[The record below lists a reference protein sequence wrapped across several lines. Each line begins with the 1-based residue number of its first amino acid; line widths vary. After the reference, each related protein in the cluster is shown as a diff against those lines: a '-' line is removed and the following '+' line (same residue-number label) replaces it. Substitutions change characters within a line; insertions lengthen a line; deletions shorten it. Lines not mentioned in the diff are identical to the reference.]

1 MITLSKKLFYLLT
14 TLIFLTMSLS
24 SCEVIKEKIGLG
36 APKDIPLGEYIGT
49 ATPIESRTSKPAA
62 SAESGAN
69 GESAVSAEPGAN
81 AESKEVKINFLPKEP
96 GFKDAIGILVFE
108 NISDRFLWRSDGN
121 NNNIWN
127 IMFTKDNTIYSN
139 LQDSFEFSGVIK
151 SSEERNTLEGKLTWI
166 IDEKDKVYYFKAAQ
180 VFKPSIEVPKEPIS
194 IKAGEEITISAT
206 KLDPEKVKIFME
218 PLDSPAEGTADEA
231 KKEDPKTDAKADPK
245 ADAKTDTTKN
255 GTTANTTT
263 ANGTAANQE
272 PAAPISNA
280 KEMLITN
287 KVLEKGIHKLSFA
300 SSKDQAKGKYK
311 VSITREDGEISNSI
325 TIEIK

>member
-24 SCEVIKEKIGLG
+24 SCEMIKEKIGLG

-49 ATPIESRTSKPAA
+49 ATPIESSTSKPAA

-69 GESAVSAEPGAN
+69 GESAINAEPGAN
-81 AESKEVKINFLPKEP
+81 PESKEVKINFLPKES

-166 IDEKDKVYYFKAAQ
+166 INEKDKVYYFKAAQ
-180 VFKPSIEVPKEPIS
+180 IFQPSIEVPKEPIA
-194 IKAGEEITISAT
+194 IKAGEEIIISAT
-206 KLDPEKVKIFME
+206 KLDPEKIKVFME
-218 PLDSPAEGTADEA
+218 PLDSPAEATDEA
-231 KKEDPKTDAKADPK
+231 KKED
-245 ADAKTDTTKN
+245 AKTDTTTNGATAKSAAATN
-255 GTTANTTT
+255 GTTANGTVATT
-263 ANGTAANQE
+263 E
-272 PAAPISNA
+272 APVAISNA

-287 KVLEKGIHKLSFA
+287 KVLEKGVHKLTFA

-311 VSITREDGEISNSI
+311 VSITREDGEKSNTI
-325 TIEIK
+325 IIEIK

>member
-24 SCEVIKEKIGLG
+24 SCEMIKEKIGLG
-36 APKDIPLGEYIGT
+36 APKDIPLGEYLGT
-49 ATPIESRTSKPAA
+49 ATPIESGA
-62 SAESGAN
+62 SG
-69 GESAVSAEPGAN
+69 
-81 AESKEVKINFLPKEP
+81 ESKEVKINFLPKEP

-218 PLDSPAEGTADEA
+218 PLDSPAEGTDEA
-231 KKEDPKTDAKADPK
+231 KKED
-245 ADAKTDTTKN
+245 AKTDTTTNGATANGTTAKSAAATN
-255 GTTANTTT
+255 GTTANGTVATT
-263 ANGTAANQE
+263 E
-272 PAAPISNA
+272 APVAISNA

>member
-1 MITLSKKLFYLLT
+1 
-14 TLIFLTMSLS
+14 MSLS
-24 SCEVIKEKIGLG
+24 SCEMIKEKIGLG

-49 ATPIESRTSKPAA
+49 ATPIESGTSAKSTTSTEAT
-62 SAESGAN
+62 AN
-69 GESAVSAEPGAN
+69 GESAAN
-81 AESKEVKINFLPKEP
+81 TESKASSESKEVKINFLPKEP

-166 IDEKDKVYYFKAAQ
+166 INDKDKVYYFKAAQ
-180 VFKPSIEVPKEPIS
+180 VFQPSIEVPKEPIA

-206 KLDPEKVKIFME
+206 KLDPEKIKVFME
-218 PLDSPAEGTADEA
+218 PIDTPAEGTDEA
-231 KKEDPKTDAKADPK
+231 KKEDAKTDATA
-245 ADAKTDTTKN
+245 N
-255 GTTANTTT
+255 GTTAKTPATTNGST
-263 ANGTAANQE
+263 ANGATANTEVAE
-272 PAAPISNA
+272 VSKA
-280 KEMLITN
+280 KEVLLTN
-287 KVLEKGIHKLSFA
+287 KVLEKGVHKLTFA

-311 VSITREDGEISNSI
+311 VSITREDGEKSNTI
-325 TIEIK
+325 IIEIK